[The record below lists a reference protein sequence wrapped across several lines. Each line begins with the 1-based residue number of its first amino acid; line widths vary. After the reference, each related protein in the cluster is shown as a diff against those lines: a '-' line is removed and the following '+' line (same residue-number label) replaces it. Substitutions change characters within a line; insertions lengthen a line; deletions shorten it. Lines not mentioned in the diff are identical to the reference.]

1 MKITEEEVRHV
12 AKLARLDLTDEEVTV
27 FSRQVGDILD
37 YVDQLNSVDTQGV
50 EGTSHA
56 ISVNNAFREDKAVDS
71 MDPDLAL
78 SNAPEREDTDII
90 VPKVL

>member
-1 MKITEEEVRHV
+1 MKISEEEVRHV
-12 AKLARLDLTDEEVTV
+12 AKLARLDLTDEEVAM

-37 YVDQLNSVDTQGV
+37 YVDQLNTVDTEGV
-50 EGTSHA
+50 EGASHA

-90 VPKVL
+90 VPKVI